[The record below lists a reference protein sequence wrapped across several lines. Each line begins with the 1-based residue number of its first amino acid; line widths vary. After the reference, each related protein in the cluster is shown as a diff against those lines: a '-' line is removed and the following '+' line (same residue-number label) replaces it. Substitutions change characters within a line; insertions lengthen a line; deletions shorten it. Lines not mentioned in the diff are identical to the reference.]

1 MSIQSYIC
9 YREMLNHISPEL
21 FPGISYWVCQM
32 RDFRYGTIWARCDT
46 TEDLYNVVDHLIQGA
61 GELSALNDFIIK
73 MFAEDEEVSAATLR
87 RWADDHDIHKL
98 SFYDRLK
105 RDQERRN
112 RK

>member
-1 MSIQSYIC
+1 MSIQSYLC
-9 YREMLNHISPEL
+9 YREMLNHISPDH

-87 RWADDHDIHKL
+87 RWADDHDIYKL

-105 RDQERRN
+105 RDQERR
-112 RK
+112 KK